1 MANGGSG
8 GAADR
13 QPLHQGLKSRP
24 LHPEARG
31 GAPGAA
37 EHPVHFLEHARDVR
51 PLDSLERRRAP
62 ALRRRGRP
70 AGEVRE
76 RYRAPWAGREN
87 PRPLARVAA
96 SPLAAA
102 SEPMPPTDSRVGRGR
117 EGEGHLRRPE
127 PHRSAER
134 SAPVPTDRRAF
145 LQIPPPGGPCG
156 TAREL
161 REAQTMQNGM
171 SQFAGK
177 VALVT
182 GGNAGIG
189 RAAAIAFAK
198 QGAQVVVSGR
208 RETEGNAVIA
218 EIEASGGE
226 AIFVKTDVAK
236 EGDVKAMIGRALAR
250 FGRLDCAF
258 NNAGIEQALTPL
270 PDQTEETYD
279 QIMDVNVKGVWLSL
293 KHEIPA
299 MLKTGGGAIVNNS
312 SIAGLIGFA
321 TAPLYAA
328 SKHAVAGLTKSVA
341 LEYAKQN
348 VRVNAVAPGAI
359 ATRMFRDFATT
370 PEMRQ
375 MLESAHPI
383 GRIGRPEEIASTVIW
398 LCSDGASFVTGQ
410 IVPVDGGYTS
420 Q

>member
-1 MANGGSG
+1 
-8 GAADR
+8 
-13 QPLHQGLKSRP
+13 
-24 LHPEARG
+24 
-31 GAPGAA
+31 
-37 EHPVHFLEHARDVR
+37 
-51 PLDSLERRRAP
+51 
-62 ALRRRGRP
+62 
-70 AGEVRE
+70 
-76 RYRAPWAGREN
+76 
-87 PRPLARVAA
+87 
-96 SPLAAA
+96 
-102 SEPMPPTDSRVGRGR
+102 
-117 EGEGHLRRPE
+117 
-127 PHRSAER
+127 
-134 SAPVPTDRRAF
+134 
-145 LQIPPPGGPCG
+145 
-156 TAREL
+156 
-161 REAQTMQNGM
+161 MQNVM

-189 RAAAIAFAK
+189 REAALAFAK

-226 AIFVKTDVAK
+226 AIFVKTDVSR
-236 EGDVKAMIGRALAR
+236 EGDVKAMIDRTLAR

-279 QIMDVNVKGVWLSL
+279 QIMDINVKGVWLSL

-299 MLKTGGGAIVNNS
+299 MLKTRGGAIVNNS
-312 SIAGLIGFA
+312 SVAGLIGFA
-321 TAPLYAA
+321 MAPLYAA

-341 LEYAKQN
+341 LEYARQN

-370 PEMRQ
+370 PEMRH